1 MLLSGCSMCRRVV
14 RGAVVR
20 LHSAGRGRVAA
31 VGRQRPH
38 TDRACSASSCR
49 VDRQA
54 DGAGWHVR
62 NRHRVD
68 EHLLLR
74 GDSPAATRDRGR
86 DRIPRPHRR
95 RRIGIPLGSWGGVVA
110 ALLGV
115 VLIADVQL
123 VAQPLGIMFAL
134 LAAGFWAGYVVLG
147 KAVAVRANSLE
158 SLSVGWVIATGYRS
172 PTDPDRDPMEAARFG
187 SPPGIDGRSAG
198 RVVQR

>member
-1 MLLSGCSMCRRVV
+1 MVLAGMFGIVTALMNICFYEAIARLPLGTAVAIEFL
-14 RGAVVR
+14 GPTAVVALESR
-20 LHSAGRGRVAA
+20 STRGV
-31 VGRQRPH
+31 V
-38 TDRACSASSCR
+38 SM
-49 VDRQA
+49 
-54 DGAGWHVR
+54 
-62 NRHRVD
+62 
-68 EHLLLR
+68 
-74 GDSPAATRDRGR
+74 
-86 DRIPRPHRR
+86 
-95 RRIGIPLGSWGGVVA
+95 VA

-123 VAQPLGIMFAL
+123 VPQPLGIMFAL